1 MTLHHLDPAATLPL
15 RNPDLSDPSLMV
27 RRAWWLVLA
36 NFLLPGTAQVLAGNR
51 RFGRFMLRVW
61 LGCLLAVLAILLMAW
76 LWRAPLLFLFSTSV
90 GIVALVSAL
99 FALAALCCVSTLDA
113 LRLARIIRVDALARP
128 LIAIIAVVCAFVP
141 LAATAMVS
149 SNANRVAGT
158 VRTIFGG
165 PSAGWQLPADGQY
178 NILLLGGDRGA
189 DREGLRPDSISVM
202 SFNVWSGR
210 LTTIGVPRA
219 MESFPFS
226 EDSPMRERY
235 PGLYEGCEVDVCYLN
250 SVYTEA
256 NQSAADLYPDAEDRG
271 SDPGIEATKDA
282 VEGITG
288 LTIHYYALVDM
299 SGFANLIDALG
310 GVDINV
316 TERVG
321 IGINDDGS
329 EGWQPATE
337 WIEPGMQHMDGST
350 ALWYARSRYETTDFA
365 RMQRQRELQAA
376 MIARMTPGNLAMRM
390 GPVAEAIEQVVE
402 TDMPEGISGIMA
414 DLMLKSRSTN
424 NSQLGLVPPLVDQS
438 EPDVERIHELV
449 REAIA
454 TEPEPSP
461 TEPAAESACSAES
474 ACPETENRRPSPR
487 SRDLSAPILAPPG
500 RRL

>member
-1 MTLHHLDPAATLPL
+1 MSSHLSDPRITLPL
-15 RNPDLSDPSLMV
+15 RHPDAGDPRFMA

-36 NFLLPGTAQVLAGNR
+36 NFLLPGAAQVLAGNR
-51 RFGRFMLRVW
+51 RYGRFMLRVW
-61 LGCLLAVLAILLMAW
+61 LGGIIAIIVTALLAW
-76 LWRAPLLFLFSTSV
+76 LWRAPLLFLLTTSA
-90 GIVALVSAL
+90 GILALVFAG
-99 FALAALCCVSTLDA
+99 FALAILWCVSELDA
-113 LRLARIIRVDALARP
+113 LRLTRIIRVDALARP
-128 LIAIIAVVCAFVP
+128 LIGIIAVVCAVLP
-141 LAATAMVS
+141 LATTAMFS
-149 SNANRVAGT
+149 STVNQLAGT

-165 PSAGWQLPADGQY
+165 PSAGIQLPADGQY

-202 SFNVWSGR
+202 SFNAWSGR
-210 LTTIGVPRA
+210 LTTIGIPRA
-219 MESFPFS
+219 MESFPFA
-226 EDSPMRERY
+226 EDSPMRDRY
-235 PGLYEGCEVDVCYLN
+235 PGLYEDCEVDVCYLN

-256 NQSAADLYPDAEDRG
+256 NLAGGELYPDAQDKG

-288 LTIHYYALVDM
+288 LKIHYYALVDM

-329 EGWQPATE
+329 EGWQPATQ

-376 MIARMTPGNLAMRM
+376 MIARMTPANVAARI
-390 GPVAEAIEQVVE
+390 GPVTDAIEQVVE
-402 TDMPEGISGIMA
+402 TDMPEGIAGIVA
-414 DLMLKSRSTN
+414 DLVLKSRSTN
-424 NSQLGLVPPLVDQS
+424 NSELGLVPPLVDQGA
-438 EPDVERIHELV
+438 PDVDQIRQLV
-449 REAIA
+449 QDAIA

-461 TEPAAESACSAES
+461 T
-474 ACPETENRRPSPR
+474 PE
-487 SRDLSAPILAPPG
+487 
-500 RRL
+500 